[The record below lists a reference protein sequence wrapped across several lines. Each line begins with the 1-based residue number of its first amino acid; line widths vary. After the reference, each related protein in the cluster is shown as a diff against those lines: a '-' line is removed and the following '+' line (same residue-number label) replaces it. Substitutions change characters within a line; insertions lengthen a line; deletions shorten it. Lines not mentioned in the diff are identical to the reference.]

1 MRPYRQINKAER
13 HVIKNMLYGSKT
25 KAYIAQNLNR
35 HRSTI
40 CREINRNKTKAYHDT
55 EAQELSEKRH
65 RKTLRK
71 LDTNGRLRLLVC
83 TMLMDRNSPEIISY
97 YLKSMFPDD
106 PNMNISHESI
116 YIWIYEQKDNTGK
129 LIFSEYLFTHRK
141 KRQNRSN
148 IYKKRALDSTKKNIR
163 ERPEEANKR
172 NEPGHLEGD
181 LIESAGKDSYILTL
195 VDRKNIYI
203 WGIPLPSKDA
213 NTVTRG
219 ITEVL
224 SDLPDDYLKSI
235 TFDNGTEFSMHKEIE
250 EALDC
255 KVYFADPYCSWQR
268 GLNEHINGRIR
279 HYLPK
284 KKSFAHIT
292 DYDFDNILYAINNRP
307 RKSMEW
313 MSSEELFLKDI
324 VALKT

>member
-1 MRPYRQINKAER
+1 MRPYTQINKAER
-13 HVIKNMLYGSKT
+13 HVIKNMLYSSKT
-25 KAYIAQNLNR
+25 KAYIAKILNR
-35 HRSTI
+35 DRSSI
-40 CREINRNKTKAYHDT
+40 SREINRNKTKAYHDA
-55 EAQELSEKRH
+55 EAQELSEKR
-65 RKTLRK
+65 RGKRLRK
-71 LDTNGRLRLLVC
+71 LDTNGVLRLIVC
-83 TMLMDRNSPEIISY
+83 TLLIDKNSPEVISY
-97 YLKSMFPDD
+97 YLKEMFPDD
-106 PNMNISHESI
+106 PGMHISHESI
-116 YIWIYEQKDNTGK
+116 YVWIYEQKDNNGK

-148 IYKKRALDSTKKNIR
+148 IYKKRAIDTTKKNIR
-163 ERPEEANKR
+163 ERPKEANDR

-181 LIESAGKDSYILTL
+181 LIESAGKDSYALTL
-195 VDRKNIYI
+195 VDRKNIYV

-213 NTVTRG
+213 NTVTRA

-224 SDLPDDYLKSI
+224 SDLPDNYLKSI

-255 KVYFADPYCSWQR
+255 EVYFADPYCSWQR

-292 DYDFDNILYAINNRP
+292 DYDFNSILYAINTKP
-307 RKSMEW
+307 RKSFGW
-313 MSSEELFLKDI
+313 ISSEQLFLNDI
-324 VALKT
+324 VALDT